1 MLSSASIVATCD
13 YDFSGLPDECFLFLW
28 LVILLTVTAFYR
40 FISMSLF
47 PNLLLFNLHIWI
59 WNKPQHYWLDL
70 MSLVG
75 NTVPTYCDVIEEE
88 IRPLW
93 LHIANMYSLTGIV
106 IAQIDQ
112 LQDKIKCSIP
122 VAQNFSSWY
131 CVQPPLWYLHR
142 NFSVYMAHDV
152 ISTDL
157 IINDVSGEFTTLL
170 YTISLSLRYS
180 LTSVCW
186 MTSDDVTGSV
196 HVMDILLL
204 LVTFIIIIDGLS
216 KYEMN
221 MTKINFLK
229 IFFLKLNWVTLW
241 K

>member
-1 MLSSASIVATCD
+1 MLSPASIVATCVS
-13 YDFSGLPDECFLFLW
+13 DFSGLPDECFVFLW
-28 LVILLTVTAFYR
+28 LVILLTVTAFKR
-40 FISMSLF
+40 FISMSLY

-75 NTVPTYCDVIEEE
+75 NTDSAYCDVIEEE

-93 LHIANMYSLTGIV
+93 LHIANMYTLTSIFT
-106 IAQIDQ
+106 AQIDQ
-112 LQDKIKCSIP
+112 LQDKIKCNIP

-131 CVQPPLWYLHR
+131 CDQPTLRYLHR
-142 NFSVYMAHDV
+142 NFSVYMSHDV
-152 ISTDL
+152 IISDV

-170 YTISLSLRYS
+170 DTIYLSPWYS

-196 HVMDILLL
+196 HVMDMLPL
-204 LVTFIIIIDGLS
+204 LVTFIIIVDGLS

-229 IFFLKLNWVTLW
+229 IFFLKFNLITLW